1 MLAMASI
8 FLLMALSLPLIFTK
22 RRCQNFMTESD
33 VHGLLQRAVLRMRAS
48 RALIAALA
56 VLGSSLLCAALAVSW
71 MRWSGREFVGTTVL
85 AALPFAMMACA
96 GIAVFLMSR
105 PALVTAASVLDRR
118 AAISEH
124 LVTWLHLRGLDEAK
138 LDDMQRGF
146 RAAQRES
153 ALRAADSIRLKTH
166 LPLHWPAWSR
176 AIWLAMILLLSA
188 ILMPASDLRSVK
200 TFERSAGLGLT
211 VGPGGGG
218 GKDTSATL
226 RETPRVQVLAPAELH
241 KLELIATDPELSAA
255 RKSEALKELNDAIGG
270 LPESELTP
278 DVRQLLDTLRKDAAP
293 PDATAKADGSIVKS
307 ANGEEKSA
315 RAFPV
320 KPADYKSFENVDK
333 AWAASESQFGDVRE
347 RLARYYQK
355 KR

>member
-1 MLAMASI
+1 MASI

-33 VHGLLQRAVLRMRAS
+33 VHGLLRRAVLRMRAS

-96 GIAVFLMSR
+96 GVSAFLMSR
-105 PALVTAASVLDRR
+105 PALASAASVLDRR

-188 ILMPASDLRSVK
+188 ILMPANDLRSVK
-200 TFERSAGLGLT
+200 TFERSSGLGLT
-211 VGPGGGG
+211 AGPGGGG
-218 GKDTSATL
+218 GGKDASATL

-241 KLELIATDPELSAA
+241 KLELIATDPQLSAA
-255 RKSEALKELNDAIGG
+255 QKSEALKELNDAIGG

-293 PDATAKADGSIVKS
+293 PDAASKADGSIVKS

-315 RAFPV
+315 RAAVV
-320 KPADYKSFENVDK
+320 KPAEYKSFENVDK
-333 AWAASESQFGDVRE
+333 AWASSESQFGDVRE